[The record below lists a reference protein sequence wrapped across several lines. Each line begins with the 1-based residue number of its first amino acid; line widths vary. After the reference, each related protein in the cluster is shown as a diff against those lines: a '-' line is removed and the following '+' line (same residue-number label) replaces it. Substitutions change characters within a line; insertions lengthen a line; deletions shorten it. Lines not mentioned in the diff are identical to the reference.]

1 MERRQAAASPS
12 AIDSSCDSVPGAAPA
27 PPVVLA
33 PVRVDRRVHTCAVVL
48 EATIEPRRPYSLAL
62 SARMKSD
69 ATRYFRN
76 GVLTVAL
83 STPEPAVGRI
93 AQRPDGSLDV
103 RLEGGRP
110 KEALETLRFVL
121 AADDDHRPFLD
132 RFRDDPL
139 LGPSV
144 RRLAGLRPLRVATV
158 SHALLKAVCGQL
170 IQSRA
175 ARLLERRLLWLAA
188 TTHEDLRLP
197 PDRTTFAGY
206 APAELVR
213 HGLAARKAGVL
224 VRISREWDLERLRTI
239 PSDAAATR
247 IERERGLGP
256 WSAGMICLYGLG
268 RFDRGLVGDLGLI
281 KLCSSLRGRRAE
293 VEDTREL
300 LAPYGD
306 WSGLA
311 SVYLLSG
318 GFSSPALRR
327 EGRTPGSASSPPR
340 TPRALPAR
348 RR

>member
-1 MERRQAAASPS
+1 VPLETTIVPRQ
-12 AIDSSCDSVPGAAPA
+12 
-27 PPVVLA
+27 
-33 PVRVDRRVHTCAVVL
+33 
-48 EATIEPRRPYSLAL
+48 PYSLAL

-76 GVLTVAL
+76 GILTMAL
-83 STPEPAVGRI
+83 GTREAPSLGRV

-103 RLEGGRP
+103 RVEGGRP
-110 KEALETLRFVL
+110 EEALDTLRFVL
-121 AADDDHRPFLD
+121 AADDDHRPFVE

-139 LGPSV
+139 LGSSL
-144 RRLAGLRPLRVATV
+144 RRLAGLRPLRLATV

-175 ARLLERRLLWLAA
+175 ARLLEGRLLRLAGA
-188 TTHEDLRLP
+188 AHDELRLP

-224 VRISREWDLERLRTI
+224 VRISREWDLERLRAV

-281 KLCSSLRGRRAE
+281 KLCSSLRGHRAE
-293 VEDTREL
+293 VDDTREL
-300 LAPYGD
+300 LAPYGE
-306 WSGLA
+306 WAGLA
-311 SVYLLSG
+311 SVYLLSS
-318 GFSSPALRR
+318 GFSSPAQRR
-327 EGRTPGSASSPPR
+327 VGRTQGSAWSPPR
-340 TPRALPAR
+340 TPRAHPPR
-348 RR
+348 SR

>member
-1 MERRQAAASPS
+1 LDA
-12 AIDSSCDSVPGAAPA
+12 
-27 PPVVLA
+27 L
-33 PVRVDRRVHTCAVVL
+33 L
-48 EATIEPRRPYSLAL
+48 EGRRPQ
-62 SARMKSD
+62 
-69 ATRYFRN
+69 N
-76 GVLTVAL
+76 
-83 STPEPAVGRI
+83 
-93 AQRPDGSLDV
+93 
-103 RLEGGRP
+103 
-110 KEALETLRFVL
+110 ALETLRFVL

-139 LGPSV
+139 LGASV

-175 ARLLERRLLWLAA
+175 ARLLERRLLSLAA
-188 TTHEDLRLP
+188 PAHEDLRLP
-197 PDRTTFAGY
+197 PDRATFAGY

-224 VRISREWDLERLRTI
+224 VRISREWDLERLRAV
-239 PSDAAATR
+239 PSNTAVAR

-300 LAPYGD
+300 LAPYGE
-306 WSGLA
+306 WAGLA

-318 GFSSPALRR
+318 GFSSPAQRR
-327 EGRTPGSASSPPR
+327 AGTRSSTASSPAHTRRGLPPR
-340 TPRALPAR
+340 WR
-348 RR
+348 

>member
-1 MERRQAAASPS
+1 M
-12 AIDSSCDSVPGAAPA
+12 
-27 PPVVLA
+27 
-33 PVRVDRRVHTCAVVL
+33 
-48 EATIEPRRPYSLAL
+48 PRGPYSLAL

-69 ATRYFRN
+69 ATRYFRD

-83 STPEPAVGRI
+83 RTPEPAVGRV

-144 RRLAGLRPLRVATV
+144 RGLAGLRPLRVATV

-175 ARLLERRLLWLAA
+175 ARLLERRLLRLAA
-188 TTHEDLRLP
+188 TTHEDLKLP

-224 VRISREWDLERLRTI
+224 VRISREWDLERLRAI
-239 PSDAAATR
+239 PSDAAAIR

-281 KLCSSLRGRRAE
+281 KLCSSLQGRRAE

-300 LAPYGD
+300 LAPYGE

-318 GFSSPALRR
+318 GFSSPAQRR
-327 EGRTPGSASSPPR
+327 VGRTPGSASSPVR
-340 TPRALPAR
+340 TRRGRPPR